1 MKKLLIL
8 MLLFVFVFT
17 FIGCDDDFND
27 SSQNSKT
34 NSGNHLQTNDNEIL
48 RTDAYRRGKRQLAIA
63 DSNNDIYLISHTSLN
78 KLSSKDGNLYTLLDN
93 FEFGHDIDLHNEYI
107 YYQIGSTLYRMDKN
121 ENNIETCQ
129 LNLEPYLIFDSF
141 NIINDTLCIAVYND
155 RNDMKVEYLY
165 ADILDDPISL
175 SFSSNKKFNFEK
187 YEIEINDYRLMIKS
201 KSDFNVDLQIVDTT
215 ANYIYFAASS
225 STEGGPHKLGR
236 VSVET
241 QKIEMI
247 DIFPYRPEKVTIV
260 NGWIY
265 YEPREAGKT
274 KEIWR
279 MSEDLTQKE
288 SLK

>member
-1 MKKLLIL
+1 MKRITLIFL
-8 MLLFVFVFT
+8 SILLLFSMT
-17 FIGCDDDFND
+17 GCNKENPT
-27 SSQNSKT
+27 SQN
-34 NSGNHLQTNDNEIL
+34 GNPSAKEESLIEVS

-78 KLSSKDGNLYTLLDN
+78 KISSKDGNLYTLLDN

-107 YYQIGSTLYRMDKN
+107 YYQIGSILYRMNKN
-121 ENNIETCQ
+121 GNNIQTCQ
-129 LNLEPYLIFDSF
+129 LNLDPYLFFDSF
-141 NIINDTLCIAVYND
+141 NIINDTLCISVYNE
-155 RNDMKVEYLY
+155 RNDMKVEYIY

-201 KSDFNVDLQIVDTT
+201 KTDFNVDLQIVDAT
-215 ANYIYFAASS
+215 ADYIYFAASS
-225 STEGGPHKLGR
+225 STEGGPRKLGR
-236 VSVET
+236 ISVET

-265 YEPREAGKT
+265 YEPSETGKA

-288 SLK
+288 YLK